1 MIGIQ
6 LCGCKTFAI
15 ADLFLP
21 LDLSL
26 LFSIAPGVDI
36 DIAVTDNAAAHSDG
50 HMAAGLGAGVDIHAV
65 DTAAYLVHGPVLR
78 ECHRKIWQQ
87 KGVSNGDV
95 DRRL

>member
-26 LFSIAPGVDI
+26 LFSTASGI
-36 DIAVTDNAAAHSDG
+36 DIGSVVAENATAHSDG
-50 HMAAGLGAGVDIHAV
+50 HMAAGLGAGVDFHAV
-65 DTAAYLVHGPVLR
+65 DIAAYLVHGPVLC
-78 ECHRKIWQQ
+78 ECLRKI
-87 KGVSNGDV
+87 
-95 DRRL
+95 